1 MDLRPSARKVDEM
14 REISIKEGFT
24 SSSSSSIIIA
34 YGNTKVLCSAS
45 IENRVPSFLK
55 GSGSGWVTAEYG
67 MLPSATTSRNRREA
81 VLGNQSGRTVEIQ
94 RLIGRSLRSV
104 VSLEELSEITI
115 VVDCDVLSADGG
127 TRTASIT
134 GGYIA
139 LSLAIMHLLKNKYIS
154 KNPLHG
160 MVAAISVGIYKGVSI
175 IDLDYAED
183 SAAETDM
190 NIVMNDMEHYVEIQG
205 TAEGHAFSGSELT
218 KMLKLA
224 KTGVKDLLEIQRKYI
239 SSRELQG

>member
-1 MDLRPSARKVDEM
+1 MDVRPSARKVDEM
-14 REISIKEGFT
+14 REISIMEGFT
-24 SSSSSSIIIA
+24 SPSSSSIIIA

-45 IENRVPSFLK
+45 TENRVPSFLK

-94 RLIGRSLRSV
+94 RLIGRALRSV
-104 VSLEELSEITI
+104 VSLEDLSEITI

-139 LSLAIMHLLKNKYIS
+139 LSRLIMHLLKNKHIS
-154 KNPLHG
+154 KNPIHG
-160 MVAAISVGIYKGVSI
+160 MVAAISVGIFNGVPI

-183 SAAETDM
+183 SAAETISKAIDESQLYAEEASTGRV
-190 NIVMNDMEHYVEIQG
+190 NFRTPALSIVLSLIHI
-205 TAEGHAFSGSELT
+205 
-218 KMLKLA
+218 
-224 KTGVKDLLEIQRKYI
+224 
-239 SSRELQG
+239 

>member
-1 MDLRPSARKVDEM
+1 MDMRPSAREVDEM
-14 REISIKEGFT
+14 REISITEGFT
-24 SSSSSSIIIA
+24 SSLSSSIIIA
-34 YGNTKVLCSAS
+34 YGKTKVLCSAS
-45 IENRVPSFLK
+45 VENRVPSFLK

-104 VSLEELSEITI
+104 VSLEKLPEITI

-139 LSLAIMHLLKNKYIS
+139 LSRAITHLIKNKDIS
-154 KNPLHG
+154 NDPIHG
-160 MVAAISVGIYKGVSI
+160 MVAAISVGIYKGVPI

-190 NIVMNDMEHYVEIQG
+190 NIVMNDMGHYVEIQG
-205 TAEGHAFSGSELT
+205 TAEGHAFSASELST
-218 KMLKLA
+218 MLELA
-224 KTGVKDLLEIQRKYI
+224 KTGIKDLLKIQRKYI
-239 SSRELQG
+239 SSE

>member
-24 SSSSSSIIIA
+24 SSSLSSIIIA

-67 MLPSATTSRNRREA
+67 MLPSATTSRNRRES

-139 LSLAIMHLLKNKYIS
+139 LSRAVMNLLKNKNIA
-154 KNPLHG
+154 KNPIHG
-160 MVAAISVGIYKGVSI
+160 MVAAISVGIYNGVPI

-190 NIVMNDMEHYVEIQG
+190 NIVMNDMGHYVEVQG
-205 TAEGHAFSGSELT
+205 TAEGHAFSASELAT
-218 KMLKLA
+218 MLEMA
-224 KTGVKDLLEIQRKYI
+224 KTGIKDLLAIQRKHI
-239 SSRELQG
+239 SGE

>member
-1 MDLRPSARKVDEM
+1 MDFRPSARKVDEM
-14 REISIKEGFT
+14 REISIMEGFT
-24 SSSSSSIIIA
+24 PPSSNSIVIA

-94 RLIGRSLRSV
+94 RLIGRALRSV
-104 VSLEELSEITI
+104 VSLEDLSEITI

-139 LSLAIMHLLKNKYIS
+139 LSRSIMHLLKNKHIS
-154 KNPLHG
+154 KNPIHG
-160 MVAAISVGIYKGVSI
+160 MVAAISVGIYNGVPI

-190 NIVMNDMEHYVEIQG
+190 NIVMNDMAHYVEIQG
-205 TAEGHAFSGSELT
+205 TAEGHAFSAGELT
-218 KMLKLA
+218 AMLELA
-224 KTGVKDLLEIQRKYI
+224 KTGIKDLLEIQRKYI
-239 SSRELQG
+239 SSGY

>member
-1 MDLRPSARKVDEM
+1 MDMRPSAREVDEM
-14 REISIKEGFT
+14 REISITEGFT
-24 SSSSSSIIIA
+24 SSLSSSIIIA
-34 YGNTKVLCSAS
+34 YGKTKVLCSAS
-45 IENRVPSFLK
+45 VENRVPSFLK

-94 RLIGRSLRSV
+94 RLIGRALRSV
-104 VSLEELSEITI
+104 VSLEKLPEITI

-139 LSLAIMHLLKNKYIS
+139 LSRAITHLIKNKHIS
-154 KNPLHG
+154 NNPIHG
-160 MVAAISVGIYKGVSI
+160 MVAAISVGIYDGVPI

-190 NIVMNDMEHYVEIQG
+190 NIVMNDMGHYVEIQG
-205 TAEGHAFSGSELT
+205 TAEGHAFSASELST
-218 KMLKLA
+218 MLELA
-224 KTGVKDLLEIQRKYI
+224 KTGIKDLLKIQGKYI
-239 SSRELQG
+239 SSEQ

>member
-14 REISIKEGFT
+14 RKISIVEGFA
-24 SSSSSSIIIA
+24 SSSPSSVIIA
-34 YGNTKVLCSAS
+34 YGKTKVLCSAS

-67 MLPSATTSRNRREA
+67 MLPSATATRNRREA
-81 VLGNQSGRTVEIQ
+81 VSGNQSGRTVEIQ
-94 RLIGRSLRSV
+94 RLIGRALRSV

-134 GGYIA
+134 GGYVA
-139 LSLAIMHLLKNKYIS
+139 LSRAVEHLLESNRIL
-154 KNPLHG
+154 KNPIYG
-160 MVAAISVGIYKGVSI
+160 MVAAVSVGIYNGVPI
-175 IDLDYAED
+175 IDLDYSED

-190 NIVMNDMEHYVEIQG
+190 NIVMNDMAHYVEIQG
-205 TAEGHAFSGSELT
+205 TAEGHAFSTSELAT
-218 KMLKLA
+218 MLELA
-224 KTGVKDLLEIQRKYI
+224 NNGIKELLEIQRKYI
-239 SSRELQG
+239 SPQK